1 MALMRAASRLGLLLV
16 AAVVLA
22 LVPTVAGAEDTVAF
36 TIKDARITESSGLA
50 VDPAGNLYWTVND
63 SGDRGVAYGIGLDGK
78 VQGTLNFRAQPLDVE
93 AVAVH
98 EDRLYVADIGDN
110 NGRRSFVRV
119 YFFNNPRA
127 NGLTVTYHAYD
138 FRYPDGPEDA
148 ETLLVDES
156 GRLFIVTKGQDA
168 AIYEAPAK
176 PDRQGV
182 NELEEVGSAPSNVTD
197 GTFLPGGD
205 RIALLTYN
213 SVEVIDA
220 TSYQVMASAP
230 IPDQPQ
236 AESLTLSLDERSLL
250 VGSEGKKS
258 KVYSVPVPSEATP
271 TPTPEAPGP
280 GQRDGRTRGRGQ
292 LRPGPAG
299 HAASPR
305 AGCFRGACGRGGCWL
320 RPQTQL
326 IYQLRTSKIAR
337 RRTDQAGAP
346 QSWTIERAG
355 TPFGCE
361 RARKAAATRR
371 QPQRAERAM
380 DRSERRSSFLC
391 KRRRRRIQSA
401 MREQLRKLRQTGS
414 HAGSVWRAHGVRG

>member
-16 AAVVLA
+16 AVVFLA

-78 VQGTLNFRAQPLDVE
+78 VQGTLNFRAQPRDVE

-98 EDRLYVADIGDN
+98 EDRLYIADIGDN
-110 NGRRSFVRV
+110 KGQRNVVRV

-138 FRYPDGPEDA
+138 FRYPDGPQDA

-156 GRLFIVTKGQDA
+156 GRLFIVTKGQEA
-168 AIYEAPAK
+168 AIFEAPAK
-176 PDRQGV
+176 PDRDGV
-182 NELEEVGSAPSNVTD
+182 NDLEQVASAPSNVTD

-213 SVEVIDA
+213 SVEVLDA
-220 TSYQVMASAP
+220 TSYEVMASAR

-236 AESLTLSLDERSLL
+236 AESLTLSLDEGSLL

-258 KVYSVPVPSEATP
+258 KVYSMPVPSEATP
-271 TPTPEAPGP
+271 TPTPEASAGP
-280 GQRDGRTRGRGQ
+280 GGETDVPEEEATFGQ
-292 LRPGPAG
+292 GQQGTLLALGLAAFVALVAG
-299 HAASPR
+299 MVVA
-305 AGCFRGACGRGGCWL
+305 F
-320 RPQTQL
+320 
-326 IYQLRTSKIAR
+326 
-337 RRTDQAGAP
+337 
-346 QSWTIERAG
+346 
-355 TPFGCE
+355 
-361 RARKAAATRR
+361 ARK
-371 QPQRAERAM
+371 P
-380 DRSERRSSFLC
+380 S
-391 KRRRRRIQSA
+391 
-401 MREQLRKLRQTGS
+401 
-414 HAGSVWRAHGVRG
+414 